1 MMKDL
6 FAGLRPSIENIG
18 EGVSLFPA
26 YADTAG
32 LMTQIEAINRLAPFR
47 HMQTPGGNKMSVAM
61 TNCGK
66 YGWVSGNAG
75 YRYAPRD
82 PISGDNWPEMPECFR
97 TLAQSVA
104 GKAGFSDFDSDSCL
118 INRYAPGTKLTPH
131 QDKNE
136 RDMRWPIVSVS
147 IGVSATFL
155 LYGNTRGGSAKH
167 IQLHDGDVL
176 VWGGKARLY
185 YHGIKTLK
193 TADHALT
200 GKLRYNLTFRRAG

>member
-6 FAGLRPSIENIG
+6 FADLRPSIENIS

-26 YADTAG
+26 YADTAV
-32 LMTQIEAINRLAPFR
+32 LMTQIESISRLAPFR
-47 HMQTPGGNKMSVAM
+47 HMQTPGGHKMSVAM

-66 YGWVSGNAG
+66 YGWVSGPAG
-75 YRYAPRD
+75 YSYSPRD
-82 PISGDNWPEMPECFR
+82 PLSCDNWPDMPECFR
-97 TLAQSVA
+97 ALAQSVA
-104 GKAGFSDFDSDSCL
+104 GKAGFPDFDPDSCL

-155 LYGNTRGGSAKH
+155 LYGNTRDGSAKH
-167 IQLHDGDVL
+167 ILLHDGDVL

-185 YHGIKTLK
+185 YHGIKTIK